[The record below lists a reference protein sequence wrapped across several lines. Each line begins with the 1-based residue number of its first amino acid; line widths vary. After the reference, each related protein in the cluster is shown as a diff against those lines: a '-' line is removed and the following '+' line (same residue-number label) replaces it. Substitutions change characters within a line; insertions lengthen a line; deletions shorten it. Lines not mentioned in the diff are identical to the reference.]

1 MSQLQER
8 YLQAS
13 DSGYYGNNY
22 ANEDGAGYDN
32 RDYDTRYGGGYGG
45 GYAGGYRGSHRGHQR
60 PILIIQ
66 PPSQP
71 PVDPLLQGLTSLI
84 PLAYLLP
91 LALLAASSVNPTTT
105 VVGRKKRNAY
115 IGNIY
120 SNQQCPLNVNIF
132 NFS

>member
-13 DSGYYGNNY
+13 DSGYYGNTY
-22 ANEDGAGYDN
+22 ANEDGSGYDN
-32 RDYDTRYGGGYGG
+32 RDYDTRYGGGYG
-45 GYAGGYRGSHRGHQR
+45 YGSSFRGHQR

-66 PPSQP
+66 SPTQP

-91 LALLAASSVNPTTT
+91 LALLAASSANPTTT
-105 VVGRKKRNAY
+105 VVGRKKRSAY
-115 IGNIY
+115 LGK
-120 SNQQCPLNVNIF
+120 
-132 NFS
+132 